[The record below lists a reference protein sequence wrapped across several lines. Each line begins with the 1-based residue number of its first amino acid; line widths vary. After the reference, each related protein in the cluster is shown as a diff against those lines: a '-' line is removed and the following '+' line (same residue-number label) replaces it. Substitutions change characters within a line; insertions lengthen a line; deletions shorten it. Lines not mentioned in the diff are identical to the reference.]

1 MKEIRLDKYLAD
13 MKAGSRS
20 AVRELIKKGRV
31 RVNGI
36 PEKDA
41 SRKVRMDSEITLDG
55 TRIGYAE
62 YEYFMLNKPGGV
74 VSATEDCRY
83 PTVISL
89 IKDSKRKDLFPVG
102 RLDVDTEGLL
112 LITNDGGLAH
122 RLLSPAHHVDKTY
135 YAEVDG
141 DVTDEA
147 VSALEKGILLH
158 EEDKDE
164 ITMPAVVEVL
174 DSRKV
179 LLTIQE
185 GRFHQVKRMFAA
197 VGLHVEY
204 LKRMTM
210 GPLRLDPKLKL
221 GEYRPLTEEEK
232 EALSVVS

>member
-1 MKEIRLDKYLAD
+1 M
-13 MKAGSRS
+13 
-20 AVRELIKKGRV
+20 
-31 RVNGI
+31 
-36 PEKDA
+36 
-41 SRKVRMDSEITLDG
+41 
-55 TRIGYAE
+55 
-62 YEYFMLNKPGGV
+62 
-74 VSATEDCRY
+74 
-83 PTVISL
+83 
-89 IKDSKRKDLFPVG
+89 
-102 RLDVDTEGLL
+102 
-112 LITNDGGLAH
+112 ITNDGGLAH

-210 GPLRLDPKLKL
+210 GPLRLDPKLKP